1 MPRREPPRA
10 SPGVLRADQVET
22 FTAGGDE
29 LVTGEA
35 VALDLR
41 PTSIVLRGAGVI
53 IDYLV
58 YVAGVVALIVLVGLL
73 NEAGVLDDAL
83 SQAFVIGSVAFG
95 LIVVPA
101 IVETASHGRSL
112 GRLAVGARIVRV
124 DGGAIGFRHAL
135 TRSLV
140 GLLEIVLTTG
150 GLAVVVGLLNGSS
163 RRLGD
168 LLAGTYSRNDR
179 LARDTRIV
187 VALPPGLEGWAAVA
201 DVARLPD
208 GTARRVAAFV
218 QQEAR
223 LTPASRHR
231 VAEGLAAE
239 VRPFVSP
246 LPDVDAPRL
255 LTAVAVLRRDREST
269 ALAREAAVLARLQ
282 PALTGTVPGFPR
294 R

>member
-1 MPRREPPRA
+1 M
-10 SPGVLRADQVET
+10 
-22 FTAGGDE
+22 
-29 LVTGEA
+29 
-35 VALDLR
+35 R
-41 PTSIVLRGAGVI
+41 PTSIVLRGAGVV

-58 YVAGVVALIVLVGLL
+58 YAAGVVALIILVGLL
-73 NEAGVLDDAL
+73 NDAGALDDAL
-83 SQAFVIGSVAFG
+83 AQALVIGSVAFG

-101 IVETASHGRSL
+101 IVETATHGRSI
-112 GRLAVGARIVRV
+112 GRLAVGARIVRI

-168 LLAGTYSRNDR
+168 LMAGTYSRNER
-179 LARDTRIV
+179 LARDTRV
-187 VALPPGLEGWAAVA
+187 VAVLPPGLEGWAGVA

-218 QQEAR
+218 QQEAG
-223 LTPASRHR
+223 LTPASRRR
-231 VAEGLAAE
+231 VAEQLADE

-246 LPDVDAPRL
+246 LPDVDAPLL

-269 ALAREAAVLARLQ
+269 ALAREAATLARLQ

>member
-1 MPRREPPRA
+1 M
-10 SPGVLRADQVET
+10 
-22 FTAGGDE
+22 
-29 LVTGEA
+29 
-35 VALDLR
+35 R
-41 PTSIVLRGAGVI
+41 PTSIVLRGAGVV

-58 YVAGVVALIVLVGLL
+58 YAAGVVALIILVGLL
-73 NEAGVLDDAL
+73 NDAGALDDAL
-83 SQAFVIGSVAFG
+83 AQALVIGSVAFG

-101 IVETASHGRSL
+101 IVETATHGRSL
-112 GRLAVGARIVRV
+112 GRLAVGARIVRI

-168 LLAGTYSRNDR
+168 LMAGTYSRNER
-179 LARDTRIV
+179 LARDTRV
-187 VALPPGLEGWAAVA
+187 VAVLPPGLEGWAGVA

-223 LTPASRHR
+223 LTPASRRR
-231 VAEGLAAE
+231 VAEQLADE

-246 LPDVDAPRL
+246 LPDVDAPLL

-269 ALAREAAVLARLQ
+269 ALAREAATLARLQ

>member
-1 MPRREPPRA
+1 MPRRKSPRA
-10 SPGVLRADQVET
+10 SPAVLRADQVEA
-22 FTAGGDE
+22 FSAGGDE

-41 PTSIVLRGAGVI
+41 PTSIVLRGAGVV

-58 YVAGVVALIVLVGLL
+58 YAAGVVALIILVGLL
-73 NEAGVLDDAL
+73 NDAGALDDAL
-83 SQAFVIGSVAFG
+83 AQALVIGSVAFG

-101 IVETASHGRSL
+101 IVETATHGRSL
-112 GRLAVGARIVRV
+112 GRLAVGARIVRI

-168 LLAGTYSRNDR
+168 LMAGTYSRNER
-179 LARDTRIV
+179 LARDTRV
-187 VALPPGLEGWAAVA
+187 VAVLPPGLEGWAGVA

-223 LTPASRHR
+223 LTPASRRR
-231 VAEGLAAE
+231 VAEQLADE

-246 LPDVDAPRL
+246 LPDVDAPLL

-269 ALAREAAVLARLQ
+269 ALAREAATLARLQ

>member
-1 MPRREPPRA
+1 MPRRESPRA
-10 SPGVLRADQVET
+10 SPAVLRADQVEA
-22 FTAGGDE
+22 FSAGGDE

-41 PTSIVLRGAGVI
+41 PTSIVLRGAGVV

-58 YVAGVVALIVLVGLL
+58 YAAGVVALIILVGLL
-73 NEAGVLDDAL
+73 NDAGALDDAL
-83 SQAFVIGSVAFG
+83 AQALVIGSVAFG

-101 IVETASHGRSL
+101 IVETATHGRSL
-112 GRLAVGARIVRV
+112 GRLAVGARIVRI

-168 LLAGTYSRNDR
+168 LMAGTYSRNER
-179 LARDTRIV
+179 LARDTRV
-187 VALPPGLEGWAAVA
+187 VAVLPPGLEGWAGVA

-223 LTPASRHR
+223 LTPASRRR
-231 VAEGLAAE
+231 VAEQLADE

-246 LPDVDAPRL
+246 LPDVDAPLL

-269 ALAREAAVLARLQ
+269 ALAREAATLARLQ